1 MRDVTLYSVKKKSVH
16 SCRLVHHTKFH
27 CIMAMLNKLFKFEF
41 ERAGGTGK
49 EPFFFFT
56 FTRGWET
63 GKEPID
69 VHARYREGGGWL
81 VVWLVGLLVGL
92 KGKRD

>member
-1 MRDVTLYSVKKKSVH
+1 
-16 SCRLVHHTKFH
+16 
-27 CIMAMLNKLFKFEF
+27 MAMLNKLFKFEF

-69 VHARYREGGGWL
+69 VHARYREGG
-81 VVWLVGLLVGL
+81 VVGCLVGWFVGWFERE
-92 KGKRD
+92 KRLIPFWLTHSYVGARQNITKSA